1 MNNNTFIRKVYGWM
15 SLGLALTAITSFAVL
30 SNEMLLET
38 IFGNTWVFY
47 SLLIAEVLVV
57 LFLSSAINK
66 LSASLARATFILYSI
81 LNGLTL
87 SVIFLAYTG
96 SSIAIVFIITA
107 GMFALISAYG
117 LVTKRDLT
125 SIGSFACMGLFGI
138 ILASLVNL
146 FFHSDG
152 ASLVISYIG
161 VLVFVALTAYDSQ
174 KIKAIGLSLEPGS
187 DNEKKGTIIGALN
200 LYLDFI
206 NLFLDLLRILGGRRK
221 Q

>member
-1 MNNNTFIRKVYGWM
+1 
-15 SLGLALTAITSFAVL
+15 
-30 SNEMLLET
+30 
-38 IFGNTWVFY
+38 
-47 SLLIAEVLVV
+47 
-57 LFLSSAINK
+57 
-66 LSASLARATFILYSI
+66 
-81 LNGLTL
+81 
-87 SVIFLAYTG
+87 
-96 SSIAIVFIITA
+96 
-107 GMFALISAYG
+107 MFALISAYG